1 MIDYS
6 NWDYRQSVSAF
17 ILNKNDQLLLISPVR
32 VVNYSWNIPGGGLEA
47 GETHEQAVFRE
58 IKEELLID
66 FKYLEIL
73 YKSDVINKYEY
84 PEEHILKR
92 FEKTRKKYKGQERI
106 QFVMRFISDDFSLI
120 KLDLSEV
127 SSFKWV
133 SLNDLPQYFNLENMR
148 ENAQNVLSKF
158 IND

>member
-92 FEKTRKKYKGQERI
+92 FESTGQKYKGQERI